1 QLKTEYVEMMY
12 YKPKRQAKDNW
23 LPFPNL
29 EDGGRPQ
36 LKSMAELLKPKTDAG
51 LLEELKQAYMKLE
64 NHARS
69 ASGYKSRINPVPESE
84 IEQDA
89 DKLVEKGEDNNRKEY
104 ADDDLRAIEGS
115 REYDVTHKFKYLKER
130 YHDPSNKLYSLDN
143 PNYSV
148 HDHYEYLKKQ
158 HEKDLQAKP
167 ELKKQIEEVLSKDQ
181 AEQKEKEYARQER
194 EQVEQG

>member
-1 QLKTEYVEMMY
+1 EMMY

-69 ASGYKSRINPVPESE
+69 ASVYRSRLNPVLENE
-84 IEQDA
+84 MEQYA
-89 DKLVEKGEDNNRKEY
+89 DKLVETGEYKNRKQY

-115 REYDVTHKFKYLKER
+115 SEYDVTHKFKYLKER
-130 YHDPSNKLYSLDN
+130 YHDPSNKLYSLEN
-143 PNYSV
+143 PNYSI

-167 ELKKQIEEVLSKDQ
+167 EIKKQIEEVLSEDRAKQEEKEASKPQ
-181 AEQKEKEYARQER
+181 AE
-194 EQVEQG
+194 

>member
-1 QLKTEYVEMMY
+1 MY

-29 EDGGRPQ
+29 EEGGRPQ
-36 LKSMAELLKPKTDAG
+36 LKSMAELIKPKTEAG

-64 NHARS
+64 NNARS
-69 ASGYKSRINPVPESE
+69 ASVYRSRLNPVLENE
-84 IEQDA
+84 MEQYA
-89 DKLVEKGEDNNRKEY
+89 EKLVETGEYKNRKQY
-104 ADDDLRAIEGS
+104 TDDDLRTIEGS
-115 REYDVTHKFKYLKER
+115 SEYDVIDKFKYLKER
-130 YHDPSNKLYSLDN
+130 YHDPSNAIYSIDN

-167 ELKKQIEEVLSKDQ
+167 ELQKQIKEALSEDQ
-181 AEQKEKEYARQER
+181 AKQEEKERKTPD
-194 EQVEQG
+194 VNNKHPGNKKKTH